1 MVSICTGTITI
12 AAPQTAAEVP
22 ICIIMA
28 SSSMAKW
35 KRKMA
40 ATAAMK
46 TVKSLL
52 LFAACYNAETLAF
65 APSARLHISRP
76 SKSFSESV
84 QPTAAFSAQIGRRC
98 RSDNSFVLLPP
109 SNSLDTR
116 LRMGTADS
124 NESSSSWSNPTPV
137 QDALAGL
144 TVAFSLLS
152 KAIACSAIVGVN
164 PLVGIWSSVAMGVTA
179 PLLGAQ
185 SGVISGTAAV
195 VTVPLA
201 ALTQSHGVE
210 YMALCILISALM
222 QGLFG
227 IAKLAKTAQLVS
239 EQVLSGFLNGLGFI
253 LLFSQS
259 SVFRSAAKAGALK
272 PTVSIAALCFSIVQG
287 LPLITKAIPSS
298 LVGVVVASIVGTV
311 MKLPL
316 ATLESKVEAGTF
328 AGGFSSLPSLI
339 NLPDLCRQVTS
350 VPALKIVMPAAISI
364 MIISL
369 VETLLAGKVVDEL
382 TGQKPC
388 PYPFEPEKAVAEDEK
403 ELYEGCTQ
411 TKYDV
416 PTRSV
421 IALSVGNILSS
432 LFGGFGGCGLIPQTV
447 LNIKSGGGGPYSS
460 ASYATAM
467 AAFVLFF
474 APLVGRI
481 SEAALAGIMITVAYD
496 TIAWKSSI
504 KTIEAALYP
513 AKHLDDKGRS
523 VSRVDRLIDLFALS
537 LSSYICYFG
546 NLAVGIVAGV
556 AFQRGLLSLY
566 RRFGSND

>member
-1 MVSICTGTITI
+1 MIT
-12 AAPQTAAEVP
+12 T
-22 ICIIMA
+22 
-28 SSSMAKW
+28 
-35 KRKMA
+35 
-40 ATAAMK
+40 K
-46 TVKSLL
+46 TLL
-52 LFAACYNAETLAF
+52 LFTAYYSAETSAF
-65 APSARLHISRP
+65 APPPCLLTTHP
-76 SKSFSESV
+76 SKSFGDSV
-84 QPTAAFSAQIGRRC
+84 RLGAVFSSQNRR
-98 RSDNSFVLLPP
+98 RYRGSASILHTSKTSLQMST
-109 SNSLDTR
+109 SN
-116 LRMGTADS
+116 S
-124 NESSSSWSNPTPV
+124 NESSSSWKNPTPV

-152 KAIACSAIVGVN
+152 KAIACSAIIGVN

-210 YMALCILISALM
+210 YMELCILISALM

-259 SVFRSAAKAGALK
+259 SVFRSAAKAGTLK

-287 LPLITKAIPSS
+287 LPLITKAVPSS
-298 LVGVVVASIVGTV
+298 LVGIVIASIVGTV

-328 AGGFSSLPSLI
+328 VGGLSSLPSLI
-339 NLPDLCRQVTS
+339 NLPDLYRQVTS
-350 VPALKIVMPAAISI
+350 IRALKIVMPAAISI

-388 PYPFEPEKAVAEDEK
+388 PFPFEPEKAATEDEK
-403 ELYEGCTQ
+403 ELYEGCIP

-421 IALSVGNILSS
+421 IALSFGNILSS

-481 SEAALAGIMITVAYD
+481 SEAALAGIMVTIAYD
-496 TIAWKSSI
+496 TIAWKSSL
-504 KTIEAALYP
+504 KTIKAALYP
-513 AKHLDDKGRS
+513 DKHLDHKGRS
-523 VSRVDRLIDLFALS
+523 VSHVKRLIDLFVLS

-556 AFQRGLLSLY
+556 ASQRGLLYLY
-566 RRFGSND
+566 RRFGSDE